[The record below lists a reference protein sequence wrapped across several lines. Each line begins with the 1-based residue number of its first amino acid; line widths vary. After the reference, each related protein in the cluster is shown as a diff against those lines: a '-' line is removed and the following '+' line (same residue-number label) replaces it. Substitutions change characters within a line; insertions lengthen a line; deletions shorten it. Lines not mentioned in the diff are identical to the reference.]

1 MNTMMHDDKPTTT
14 DANDEVVP
22 SIKKRKT
29 TNHQNQHQQQSSL
42 SSTQDDTTHTQKDAL
57 QTIYNSLNGT
67 NWKRQNNWL
76 YNDATSCEFQGI
88 SYQGSNVKI
97 LELSQ
102 NNLQGKLD
110 DPILVQAFT
119 KLGPSLEQLWMSE
132 NELTGNLPSV
142 FANERVFPKLT
153 IIDVGSNKLRGS
165 LHSSFAMKRSVPFTY
180 FDITDNQLTS
190 YCRYSNISS
199 KDDGMVDLQNRT
211 SIISNS
217 NNSPLPNVHV
227 ISSLLTKEQCAHVI
241 KLAIQHT
248 EQNDSTGWTTN
259 RHKSYKTTDID
270 IAYCGNDILD
280 VCNDHL
286 RTTILPLISSLF
298 KLSIEDLVIED
309 LFLAKYSAIKGEQSM
324 LSKHVDDSELSF
336 VITLNDEFKGG
347 GTCFISNDDNDNDT
361 KNTTITPNC
370 GGGVFFCGHR
380 LHSGVQVMEGIRY
393 ILAGFV
399 RVYPSTAEGRDR
411 LDCIL
416 KHR

>member
-76 YNDATSCEFQGI
+76 NDATSCEFQGI

-217 NNSPLPNVHV
+217 SNSPLPHVHV

-248 EQNDSTGWTTN
+248 EQNGSTGWTTN

-309 LFLAKYSAIKGEQSM
+309 LFLAKYSVMKGEQSM